1 MKPQLTNLYIT
12 WLNETGVLW
21 VNNMK
26 MLREIT
32 EKLVYRNNAE
42 TDFVKTIAKEC
53 VIVMRKWL
61 DINWMDIKPTWIIFS
76 LFTF

>member
-1 MKPQLTNLYIT
+1 MK
-12 WLNETGVLW
+12 
-21 VNNMK
+21 K
-26 MLREIT
+26 LREIT

-61 DINWMDIKPTWIIFS
+61 DIN
-76 LFTF
+76 